1 MDSSK
6 RTVKLRHLNF
16 GPHPFSNKTAMN
28 KEDKLIGKLME
39 VVNFLYEEQV
49 DKCIMALRQLGSA
62 DLSDKNALIR
72 TIMGHNPDSELSVE
86 DCAVDYWVDRAEYVD
101 ESSFNLYVTKAEQN
115 ILFNKEKNVRKPR
128 RIEGTQQKLIIH
140 REGLLQP
147 MTIPANYLAILK
159 IKLMA
164 MAFPDKQTSNVIDKY
179 FNEYD
184 IIEFDLL
191 FD

>member
-1 MDSSK
+1 
-6 RTVKLRHLNF
+6 
-16 GPHPFSNKTAMN
+16 MN